1 MLNQAFIKQ
10 MLANNGLN
18 IKGIRMNLIPIHLTY
33 DKNFKTIKDVYTW
46 DKEPI
51 TEFNDKKG
59 TYASEHYDNIAK
71 YFIK

>member
-46 DKEPI
+46 DKNLLLNSMI
-51 TEFNDKKG
+51 KK
-59 TYASEHYDNIAK
+59 ELMLQNIM
-71 YFIK
+71 II